1 MSKLAMGVKTTLIVA
16 CQAIGGLALSM
27 PSAAL
32 AQEMD
37 GGDPPAVPMYRV
49 EVLIFRHLD
58 QSRTTEEVHAPLDPG
73 LPPNF
78 NIDGLGEIPDATTP
92 SDTAG
97 GAATT
102 SGLQPTGHAATS
114 VKFLLLEP
122 VPAPP
127 DFVQLAPAQFKLT
140 EAWDKLNDVE
150 AYGPVLHIAWLQPA
164 RAEAEA
170 VPYDLVITDADPNVV
185 TGTLTLYK
193 QRFLHFEV
201 DLTMREAD
209 DPVDNSASSFWN
221 RFSFVL
227 DDEDVVYRIHQSRRI
242 RNDTVQY
249 FDHPQFGVIAAIT
262 ELVVEPGDAPKSAAR
277 TQ

>member
-58 QSRTTEEVHAPLDPG
+58 QSRTTEEVHASLDPG

-97 GAATT
+97 DA
-102 SGLQPTGHAATS
+102 AATS

-242 RNDTVQY
+242 RNATVQY